1 MKLNEEQYQVLQ
13 VYETYLDTAV
23 HFNYVRTLP
32 HSYAREMA
40 QVYTQL
46 TKQKPNLSCP
56 QCVFNMCKTLG
67 NLYFN
72 YKKPQLL

>member
-1 MKLNEEQYQVLQ
+1 MKLNKKQ
-13 VYETYLDTAV
+13 YETLQPYTHYLDTAA

-32 HSYAREMA
+32 MSYAQDMA
-40 QVYTQL
+40 KVYEQL

-56 QCVFNMCKTLG
+56 ACVMKMCKTLG

-72 YKKPQLL
+72 YKSK